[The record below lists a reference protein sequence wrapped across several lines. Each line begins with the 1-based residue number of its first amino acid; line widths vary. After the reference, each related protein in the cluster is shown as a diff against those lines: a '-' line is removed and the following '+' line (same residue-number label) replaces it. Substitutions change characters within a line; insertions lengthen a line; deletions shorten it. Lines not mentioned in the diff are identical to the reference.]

1 MEFTA
6 SPLPA
11 LLSTLTK
18 DAPNVPVPSNLS
30 SPAALFTTIPEAF
43 DGKAI
48 VPAPASVNSL
58 FSVLISPVEK
68 VRVLS
73 AATSI
78 EIFPDW
84 VSAPERVSVSS
95 ASRVPPFIETAEA
108 SVPVSPSFID
118 PPVTVI
124 PPDKVF
130 PDAIDTGVV

>member
-1 MEFTA
+1 M
-6 SPLPA
+6 
-11 LLSTLTK
+11 LSTLTR

-30 SPAALFTTIPEAF
+30 SPATLFTTIPEAS

-58 FSVLISPVEK
+58 FSVLISPVKK

-78 EIFPDW
+78 EIFPD
-84 VSAPERVSVSS
+84 RVSDPDTVEVSS
-95 ASRVPPFIETAEA
+95 AFKIPPLIDTVEA
-108 SVPVSPSFID
+108 SVPVSPNFID

-124 PPDKVF
+124 APDKVL
-130 PDAIDTGVV
+130 PAAMDTGVV